1 MPKSSRTLAFE
12 ALIVHPYRNFPDRQF
27 WNRAVSTTPWADVF
41 MGQPAKF
48 RLSPTDRVA
57 SAGSCFA
64 RRIAEHLMARGYNY
78 ELFESCHPLLEARAA
93 DYGYG
98 TFSCRYGNIY
108 TTRQLRQL
116 FDEALG
122 VRAPIFRFARLG
134 PDHIVDLMRPNLG
147 KAVAFSSEAEAQA
160 DRLYHLGRVRRMIE
174 EMEAFVF
181 TLGLT
186 EAWADEEADIVY
198 GSHPAVIVNTIQADN
213 IKPVNLEYEQVVA
226 DLEYVLQL
234 VGRHSK
240 AGGPKVVL
248 TVSPVALAAT
258 HQDSHVVTATTYSK
272 AVLRAAAGK
281 IATSH
286 ARVDYFPSFE
296 IFSLAQSF
304 GQFLAEDL
312 RDVNGRGVGVAMRAF
327 EDMFMGT
334 GVASGAP
341 QLEVGPLAAPSAPAA
356 PAKSLAEAE
365 CDEIANAV
373 FGAGT

>member
-1 MPKSSRTLAFE
+1 MACE
-12 ALIVHPYRNFPDRQF
+12 ALNVHPYRNFPDRQF

-41 MGQPAKF
+41 MGQSAKF
-48 RLSPTDRVA
+48 RLSASDRVA

-64 RRIAEHLMARGYNY
+64 RRIAEHLIAKGYNY
-78 ELFESCHPLLEARAA
+78 ELFESCHPLLEAKAA
-93 DYGYG
+93 DHGYG
-98 TFSCRYGNIY
+98 TFSCRYGNVY

-134 PDHIVDLMRPNLG
+134 ADSFVDLMRPNLG
-147 KAVAFSSEAEAQA
+147 KAAAFGSVEEAKA
-160 DRLYHLGRVRRMIE
+160 DRLYHLACVRRMIE
-174 EMEAFVF
+174 EMDAFVF

-186 EAWADEEADIVY
+186 EAWADEAADIVY
-198 GSHPAVIVNTIQADN
+198 GSHPAVIVGSIQADG
-213 IKPVNLEYEQVVA
+213 ITAINLDYEQVVA
-226 DLEYVLQL
+226 DLEYVLDL
-234 VGRHSK
+234 IGRHSRV
-240 AGGPKVVL
+240 GGPKVVL

-258 HQDSHVVTATTYSK
+258 HQDDHVVTATAYSK

-281 IATSH
+281 IAVSH
-286 ARVDYFPSFE
+286 PRADYFPSFE

-312 RDVNGRGVGVAMRAF
+312 RDVNARGVGVAMRAF
-327 EDMFMGT
+327 EDMFMEAAPT
-334 GVASGAP
+334 TGAP
-341 QLEVGPLAAPSAPAA
+341 RAEAPPPANPGPPAA

-373 FGAGT
+373 FGAGS